1 MQRLDTI
8 KTIIFDFGGVLVN
21 LDKQACI
28 NAFKNLGVTDIEKYV
43 NEYSQSGLLLDLEKG
58 LISAQEFRETIKQ
71 MSSKEITNEQI
82 DTAWKAFLLDVPD
95 YKLAF
100 IRELRKKFRVV
111 LLSNTNIIHMNFAK
125 KQYFSKNGFSIDTYF
140 DRCYLSYEIGM
151 VKPSREIF
159 EFILREERISG
170 QECLFLDDG
179 ETNIQIASELGIN
192 TYWVKPSEDFRPLFE
207 CQDKMQ

>member
-28 NAFKNLGVTDIEKYV
+28 NAFKDLGVKDIEKYV

-71 MSSKEITNEQI
+71 MSSKEITDEQI
-82 DTAWKAFLLDVPD
+82 DAAWKAFLLDIPN
-95 YKLAF
+95 YKLSF

-111 LLSNTNIIHMNFAK
+111 LLSNTNIIHMNSAK
-125 KQYFSKNGFSIDTYF
+125 EHYFSKNGFSIDDYF
-140 DRCYLSYEIGM
+140 HRCYLSYEIGM

-159 EFILREERISG
+159 EFILQEERISG

-192 TYWVKPSEDFRPLFE
+192 TYWVKPYEDFRPLFE
-207 CQDKMQ
+207 CQDKIQ